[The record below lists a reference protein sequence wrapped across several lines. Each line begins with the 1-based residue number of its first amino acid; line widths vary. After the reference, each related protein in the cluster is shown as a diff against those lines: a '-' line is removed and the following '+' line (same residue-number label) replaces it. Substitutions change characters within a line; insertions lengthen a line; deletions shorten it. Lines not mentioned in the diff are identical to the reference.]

1 MTGGGE
7 LERNI
12 GSLEAMTLG
21 GGTMIGAGIFVL
33 PGIAAEGAGPA
44 SAVSFVIAGFV
55 ALLAALSLSELATGM
70 PIAGGS
76 YHYVNRALGGLFGSV
91 VGWGMWTGPM
101 FASAFYRVGFGQYLV
116 APIPLLDGRVFV
128 VLLGLVGL
136 ALIVGVNYYGTEE
149 SSQLQ
154 NLMIGTETAIVLV
167 YVGVGLF
174 FPDPANLDPFAPTGP
189 RGIIATTGVVFV
201 SFLGFEIIAT
211 VAGEVKDPG
220 RTVPLT
226 MLLSVVLV
234 TALYA
239 LVMIVGTGVIPYEAL
254 GDSLVPVSDVAVVYM
269 GSAGVAAIVAAAAVA
284 AVSSSNSSILAAAR
298 VDFAMGRDDLM
309 SDRLNV
315 THDRFGTPHRAIVA
329 TGLVTALL
337 VAAGLGVEAIV
348 ALLAEVASFSFP
360 VSHSLVHV
368 ALVVFRRADPDA
380 YEPSFGIPDP
390 LYPAVPVL
398 GVLLT
403 VLVISQ
409 MATLIVLLGLG
420 IVALGTGWYVV
431 FARDRAFDAGLL
443 TDAVTPGVSDAYRV
457 VVPVAN
463 PDTQRGLIGLAAAT
477 ARAHADEGTPE
488 LIAVNV
494 LRVADPSPRQNVA
507 AQRLAHQQDLLE
519 TAREIAAGMDVNPR
533 TRALIG
539 SRVDETVLET
549 LVEGDADQVLLGW
562 QGSLTREGYVFGPNL
577 DSVVERAPCEVS
589 LVTLG
594 NGTVGAPVALAGAG
608 PHSPVAA
615 RRAVE
620 FATVDGTVPTLL
632 NVQRSMAGDGTDPF
646 ERGAAVVAEVA
657 DRAGLDPEDY
667 ETEVVV
673 AHDVEAAILDAVR
686 GYDTVRVGLS
696 ERSDASRVVFGTIA
710 ERVSQ
715 EAAGNVTVV
724 RGPYGT
730 TPGTDASTERPPSG

>member
-44 SAVSFVIAGFV
+44 SAVSFVIAGLV

-101 FASAFYRVGFGQYLV
+101 FASAFYMIGFGQYLV

-174 FPDPANLDPFAPTGP
+174 FLDPANLDPFAPTGP

-211 VAGEVKDPG
+211 VAGEVKDSG
-220 RTVPLT
+220 RTIPLT

-254 GDSLVPVSDVAVVYM
+254 GDSFVPVSDVAVVYM

-298 VDFAMGRDDLM
+298 VDFAMGRDDLT

-348 ALLAEVASFSFP
+348 ALLAEVASFTSR
-360 VSHSLVHV
+360 S
-368 ALVVFRRADPDA
+368 
-380 YEPSFGIPDP
+380 
-390 LYPAVPVL
+390 
-398 GVLLT
+398 
-403 VLVISQ
+403 
-409 MATLIVLLGLG
+409 
-420 IVALGTGWYVV
+420 
-431 FARDRAFDAGLL
+431 
-443 TDAVTPGVSDAYRV
+443 
-457 VVPVAN
+457 
-463 PDTQRGLIGLAAAT
+463 
-477 ARAHADEGTPE
+477 
-488 LIAVNV
+488 
-494 LRVADPSPRQNVA
+494 
-507 AQRLAHQQDLLE
+507 
-519 TAREIAAGMDVNPR
+519 R
-533 TRALIG
+533 TRWST
-539 SRVDETVLET
+539 SRSSCSGV
-549 LVEGDADQVLLGW
+549 
-562 QGSLTREGYVFGPNL
+562 PI
-577 DSVVERAPCEVS
+577 
-589 LVTLG
+589 
-594 NGTVGAPVALAGAG
+594 
-608 PHSPVAA
+608 
-615 RRAVE
+615 
-620 FATVDGTVPTLL
+620 PTLTSR
-632 NVQRSMAGDGTDPF
+632 RSGSP
-646 ERGAAVVAEVA
+646 
-657 DRAGLDPEDY
+657 
-667 ETEVVV
+667 
-673 AHDVEAAILDAVR
+673 I
-686 GYDTVRVGLS
+686 
-696 ERSDASRVVFGTIA
+696 RSTRPSRSWA
-710 ERVSQ
+710 C
-715 EAAGNVTVV
+715 
-724 RGPYGT
+724 Y
-730 TPGTDASTERPPSG
+730 